1 MADLTHLDST
11 ALKNFKNHDVADFI
25 KNLKDIREDTTAGVR
40 SLKNLAADRG
50 EDSVGG
56 GSAALRLG
64 LMSGGSNTD
73 PVGGGALLSALKKQ
87 AKGIDTLF
95 VDQGTLFGDIDDNL
109 ETTITTLLKNQGD
122 SLTSIDGEKLMDIFG
137 DVDDDMSGTGGGD
150 DDS

>member
-1 MADLTHLDST
+1 MTDLTHLDST
-11 ALKNFKNHDVADFI
+11 ALKNFKNNDVADFR
-25 KNLKDIREDTTAGVR
+25 KNLKDIREDTPGGIR

-73 PVGGGALLSALKKQ
+73 PVGGGALLTALKKQ
-87 AKGIDTLF
+87 ATGQDDIF
-95 VDQGTLFGDIDDNL
+95 VAQGTLFEDIDSAL
-109 ETTITTLLKNQGD
+109 EETITTLLKNQGD

-137 DVDDDMSGTGGGD
+137 TVDDDMSGTGGD